1 MCFWPANCTF
11 ISHQEKEFERER
23 GCDFGV
29 GCPMTTSMNL
39 NHGEVRRV
47 FALAALG
54 PGDAVAMA
62 RLAAGAGVPEGV
74 PFARAPTELLVDG
87 VAELDGLGRSSA
99 GLHVEVVILQ

>member
-1 MCFWPANCTF
+1 
-11 ISHQEKEFERER
+11 
-23 GCDFGV
+23 
-29 GCPMTTSMNL
+29 MNL

-74 PFARAPTELLVDG
+74 PFARARTELLIDG

-99 GLHVEVVILQ
+99 GLHVEVVILQEEIVSDSPSQGQVLTFMLSLILLWLFC

>member
-1 MCFWPANCTF
+1 
-11 ISHQEKEFERER
+11 
-23 GCDFGV
+23 
-29 GCPMTTSMNL
+29 MTTSMNL

-74 PFARAPTELLVDG
+74 PLA
-87 VAELDGLGRSSA
+87 
-99 GLHVEVVILQ
+99 